1 MRKRN
6 VRAAI
11 AAALCMTVLAAGCGK
26 KVDDP
31 VFTGDKTEA
40 PVYQANLD
48 AIKSSAYASADNL
61 DLEPGTYISVIGR
74 GSSTPYWNQVK
85 AGVEQAATDLNTA
98 LGYSGNDKVKVLY
111 SAPDENDN
119 IDQQVNILDE
129 ELARYPDVIAI
140 SSVDASA
147 CSVQFDLAIENGI
160 PIVAFDSGNS
170 YQNIQSTCKTNNIE
184 AATTG
189 TKNFCEKIG
198 DSGEILLLVHD
209 TVSDTA
215 KEREAGIKNELAANH
230 PNVTVT
236 ETIYLDQLEMLK
248 KQIVA
253 EQVGVTPEELAAAEA
268 GEKKEETTGTGDASE
283 TIADAASNAASSS
296 ADESANETAQEVDN
310 SLSTSCAVSFA
321 LSSADESANE
331 TAQEVDNELSEKM
344 QQVNDGAAKM
354 SDEDAIRYYM
364 EKHPDLKGCIATNE
378 TVTQLAIKTM
388 DQLDAEKHIT
398 LVGFDAGK
406 EQVNALKDGKVD
418 GLIVQNPFGMGYAT
432 VVAAART
439 VLEIGNE
446 AEVNTGYVWVTADN
460 MNDDTITPF
469 LYE

>member
-26 KVDDP
+26 KADDP

-48 AIKSSAYASADNL
+48 AIKSSAYASVDNL

-98 LGYSGNDKVKVLY
+98 LGYSGKDKVKVLY

-236 ETIYLDQLEMLK
+236 ETIYL
-248 KQIVA
+248 
-253 EQVGVTPEELAAAEA
+253 GSA
-268 GEKKEETTGTGDASE
+268 GNVEETDCS
-283 TIADAASNAASSS
+283 
-296 ADESANETAQEVDN
+296 
-310 SLSTSCAVSFA
+310 
-321 LSSADESANE
+321 
-331 TAQEVDNELSEKM
+331 
-344 QQVNDGAAKM
+344 
-354 SDEDAIRYYM
+354 
-364 EKHPDLKGCIATNE
+364 
-378 TVTQLAIKTM
+378 
-388 DQLDAEKHIT
+388 
-398 LVGFDAGK
+398 
-406 EQVNALKDGKVD
+406 
-418 GLIVQNPFGMGYAT
+418 
-432 VVAAART
+432 
-439 VLEIGNE
+439 
-446 AEVNTGYVWVTADN
+446 
-460 MNDDTITPF
+460 
-469 LYE
+469 

>member
-26 KVDDP
+26 KADDP

-48 AIKSSAYASADNL
+48 AIKSSAYASVDNL

-74 GSSTPYWNQVK
+74 ASSTPYWNQVK

-170 YQNIQSTCKTNNIE
+170 YQNIQSTCKTNNTE

-236 ETIYLDQLEMLK
+236 ETIYLDQLKMLK

-310 SLSTSCAVSFA
+310 
-321 LSSADESANE
+321 
-331 TAQEVDNELSEKM
+331 ELSEKM

-354 SDEDAIRYYM
+354 SDEDAIQYYM

>member
-26 KVDDP
+26 KADDP

-40 PVYQANLD
+40 PAYQANLD
-48 AIKSSAYASADNL
+48 AIKSSAYASVDNL

-74 GSSTPYWNQVK
+74 ASSTPYWNQVK

-170 YQNIQSTCKTNNIE
+170 YQNIQSSCKTNNIE

-236 ETIYLDQLEMLK
+236 ETIYLDQLKMLK

-283 TIADAASNAASSS
+283 TIADAASNAAS
-296 ADESANETAQEVDN
+296 
-310 SLSTSCAVSFA
+310 
-321 LSSADESANE
+321 SSADESANE

-406 EQVNALKDGKVD
+406 EQANALKDGKVD

>member
-26 KVDDP
+26 KADDP

-40 PVYQANLD
+40 PAYQANLD
-48 AIKSSAYASADNL
+48 AIKSSAYASVDNL

-74 GSSTPYWNQVK
+74 ASSTPYWNQVK

-170 YQNIQSTCKTNNIE
+170 YQNIQSSCKTNNIE

-236 ETIYLDQLEMLK
+236 ETIYLDQLKMLK

-283 TIADAASNAASSS
+283 TIADAASNVAS
-296 ADESANETAQEVDN
+296 
-310 SLSTSCAVSFA
+310 
-321 LSSADESANE
+321 SSADESANE

-378 TVTQLAIKTM
+378 TVTQLAIKTL

>member
-26 KVDDP
+26 KADDP

-40 PVYQANLD
+40 PAYQANLD
-48 AIKSSAYASADNL
+48 AIKSSAYASVDNL

-74 GSSTPYWNQVK
+74 ASSTPYWNQVK

-236 ETIYLDQLEMLK
+236 ETIYLDQLKMLK

-283 TIADAASNAASSS
+283 TIADAALNAASSS
-296 ADESANETAQEVDN
+296 ADESANETAQE
-310 SLSTSCAVSFA
+310 A
-321 LSSADESANE
+321 
-331 TAQEVDNELSEKM
+331 DNELSEKM

-354 SDEDAIRYYM
+354 SDEDAIQYYM

-378 TVTQLAIKTM
+378 TVTQLAIRTL
-388 DQLDAEKHIT
+388 DQFDSEKHIT

>member
-26 KVDDP
+26 KADDP

-40 PVYQANLD
+40 PAYQANLD
-48 AIKSSAYASADNL
+48 AIKSSAYASVDNL
-61 DLEPGTYISVIGR
+61 DLEPGTYISVIVR
-74 GSSTPYWNQVK
+74 ASSTPYWNQVK

-236 ETIYLDQLEMLK
+236 ETIYLDQLKMLK

-310 SLSTSCAVSFA
+310 
-321 LSSADESANE
+321 
-331 TAQEVDNELSEKM
+331 ELSEKM

-378 TVTQLAIKTM
+378 TVTQLAIKTL

>member
-6 VRAAI
+6 VRAVI

-26 KVDDP
+26 KAYDP

-48 AIKSSAYASADNL
+48 AIKSSAYASTDNL

-74 GSSTPYWNQVK
+74 ASSTPYWNQVK

-189 TKNFCEKIG
+189 TKNLCEKIG

-236 ETIYLDQLEMLK
+236 ETIYLDQLKMLK
-248 KQIVA
+248 RQIVA

-310 SLSTSCAVSFA
+310 
-321 LSSADESANE
+321 
-331 TAQEVDNELSEKM
+331 ELSEKM

-354 SDEDAIRYYM
+354 SDEDAIQYYM
-364 EKHPDLKGCIATNE
+364 EKHPNLKGCIATNE
-378 TVTQLAIKTM
+378 TVTQLAIKTL

>member
-26 KVDDP
+26 KADDP

-40 PVYQANLD
+40 PAYQANLD
-48 AIKSSAYASADNL
+48 AIKSSAYASVDNL

-74 GSSTPYWNQVK
+74 ASSTPYWNQVK

-170 YQNIQSTCKTNNIE
+170 YQNIQSSCKTNNIE

-236 ETIYLDQLEMLK
+236 ETIYLDQLKMLK

-296 ADESANETAQEVDN
+296 ADESANETAQEVDK
-310 SLSTSCAVSFA
+310 
-321 LSSADESANE
+321 EW
-331 TAQEVDNELSEKM
+331 SEKM

-378 TVTQLAIKTM
+378 TVTQLAIKTL

-406 EQVNALKDGKVD
+406 EQANALKDGKVD

>member
-26 KVDDP
+26 KADDP

-48 AIKSSAYASADNL
+48 AIKSSVYASADNL

-236 ETIYLDQLEMLK
+236 ETIYLDQLKMLK

-283 TIADAASNAASSS
+283 TIADAASNADS
-296 ADESANETAQEVDN
+296 
-310 SLSTSCAVSFA
+310 
-321 LSSADESANE
+321 SSADESANE

-378 TVTQLAIKTM
+378 TVTQLAIKTL

>member
-26 KVDDP
+26 KADDP

-48 AIKSSAYASADNL
+48 AIKSSAYASVDNL

-74 GSSTPYWNQVK
+74 ASSTPYWNQVK

-170 YQNIQSTCKTNNIE
+170 YQNIQSTCKTNNTE

-215 KEREAGIKNELAANH
+215 KERETGIKNELAANH
-230 PNVTVT
+230 PNVTVA
-236 ETIYLDQLEMLK
+236 ETIYLDRLDMLK

-283 TIADAASNAASSS
+283 TIADAASNADS
-296 ADESANETAQEVDN
+296 
-310 SLSTSCAVSFA
+310 
-321 LSSADESANE
+321 SSADESANE

-354 SDEDAIRYYM
+354 SDEDAIQYYM

-378 TVTQLAIKTM
+378 TVTQLAIKTL
-388 DQLDAEKHIT
+388 DQFDTEKHIT

>member
-26 KVDDP
+26 KADDP

-40 PVYQANLD
+40 PAYQANLD
-48 AIKSSAYASADNL
+48 AIKSSAYASVDNL

-74 GSSTPYWNQVK
+74 ASSTPYWNQVK

-236 ETIYLDQLEMLK
+236 ETIYLDQLKMLK

-268 GEKKEETTGTGDASE
+268 GEMKEETTGTGDASE

-310 SLSTSCAVSFA
+310 
-321 LSSADESANE
+321 
-331 TAQEVDNELSEKM
+331 ELSEKM

-354 SDEDAIRYYM
+354 SDEDAIQYYM

-378 TVTQLAIKTM
+378 TVTQLAIKTL

>member
-1 MRKRN
+1 M
-6 VRAAI
+6 
-11 AAALCMTVLAAGCGK
+11 
-26 KVDDP
+26 
-31 VFTGDKTEA
+31 
-40 PVYQANLD
+40 
-48 AIKSSAYASADNL
+48 
-61 DLEPGTYISVIGR
+61 
-74 GSSTPYWNQVK
+74 
-85 AGVEQAATDLNTA
+85 
-98 LGYSGNDKVKVLY
+98 KVLY

-170 YQNIQSTCKTNNIE
+170 YQNIQSTCKTNNTE

-230 PNVTVT
+230 PNVTVA

-253 EQVGVTPEELAAAEA
+253 EQVGVTPEELVAAEA

-283 TIADAASNAASSS
+283 TIADAASNADS
-296 ADESANETAQEVDN
+296 
-310 SLSTSCAVSFA
+310 
-321 LSSADESANE
+321 SSADESANE

-388 DQLDAEKHIT
+388 DQLDAKKHIT

>member
-26 KVDDP
+26 KADDP
-31 VFTGDKTEA
+31 VFTGDKTET

-48 AIKSSAYASADNL
+48 AIKSSAYASVDNL

-74 GSSTPYWNQVK
+74 ASSTPYWNQVK

-147 CSVQFDLAIENGI
+147 CSVQFD
-160 PIVAFDSGNS
+160 
-170 YQNIQSTCKTNNIE
+170 IQSTCKTNNIE
-184 AATTG
+184 AVTTG

-215 KEREAGIKNELAANH
+215 KEREAEIKNELAANH

-296 ADESANETAQEVDN
+296 ADESANETAQE
-310 SLSTSCAVSFA
+310 A
-321 LSSADESANE
+321 
-331 TAQEVDNELSEKM
+331 DNELSEKM

-354 SDEDAIRYYM
+354 SDEDAIQYYM

-378 TVTQLAIKTM
+378 TVTQLAIRTL
-388 DQLDAEKHIT
+388 DQFDSEKHIT

>member
-26 KVDDP
+26 KADDP

-61 DLEPGTYISVIGR
+61 DLESGTYISVIGR

-236 ETIYLDQLEMLK
+236 ETIYLDQLKMLK

-283 TIADAASNAASSS
+283 TIADAASNADS
-296 ADESANETAQEVDN
+296 
-310 SLSTSCAVSFA
+310 
-321 LSSADESANE
+321 SSADESANE

-378 TVTQLAIKTM
+378 TVTQLAIKTL

>member
-26 KVDDP
+26 KADDP

-48 AIKSSAYASADNL
+48 AIKSSVYASADNL

-74 GSSTPYWNQVK
+74 ASSTPYWNQVK

-170 YQNIQSTCKTNNIE
+170 YQNIQSSCKTNNIE

-236 ETIYLDQLEMLK
+236 ETIYLDQLKMLK

-283 TIADAASNAASSS
+283 TIADAASNADS
-296 ADESANETAQEVDN
+296 
-310 SLSTSCAVSFA
+310 
-321 LSSADESANE
+321 SSADESANE

-354 SDEDAIRYYM
+354 SDEDAIQYYM

-378 TVTQLAIKTM
+378 TVTQLAIKTL

-406 EQVNALKDGKVD
+406 EQVKALKDGKVD

>member
-26 KVDDP
+26 KADDP

-48 AIKSSAYASADNL
+48 AIKSSAYASVDNL

-74 GSSTPYWNQVK
+74 ASSTPYWNQVK
-85 AGVEQAATDLNTA
+85 AGVEQAAADLNTA

-170 YQNIQSTCKTNNIE
+170 YQNIQSTCKTNNTE

-230 PNVTVT
+230 PNVTVA
-236 ETIYLDQLEMLK
+236 ETIYLDQLKMLK

-296 ADESANETAQEVDN
+296 ADESADEAAQE
-310 SLSTSCAVSFA
+310 A
-321 LSSADESANE
+321 
-331 TAQEVDNELSEKM
+331 DNELSEKI

-354 SDEDAIRYYM
+354 SDEDAIQYYM

-378 TVTQLAIKTM
+378 TVTQLAIKTL
-388 DQLDAEKHIT
+388 DQIDTEKHIT

-406 EQVNALKDGKVD
+406 DQVNALKDGKVD

>member
-26 KVDDP
+26 KADDP

-48 AIKSSAYASADNL
+48 AIKSSVYASADNL

-74 GSSTPYWNQVK
+74 ASSTPYWNQVK

-170 YQNIQSTCKTNNIE
+170 YQNIQSSCKTNNIE

-236 ETIYLDQLEMLK
+236 ETIYLDQLKMLK

-310 SLSTSCAVSFA
+310 
-321 LSSADESANE
+321 
-331 TAQEVDNELSEKM
+331 ELSEKM

-378 TVTQLAIKTM
+378 TVTQLAIKTL

-406 EQVNALKDGKVD
+406 EQANALKDGKVD

>member
-1 MRKRN
+1 M
-6 VRAAI
+6 
-11 AAALCMTVLAAGCGK
+11 
-26 KVDDP
+26 
-31 VFTGDKTEA
+31 
-40 PVYQANLD
+40 
-48 AIKSSAYASADNL
+48 
-61 DLEPGTYISVIGR
+61 
-74 GSSTPYWNQVK
+74 
-85 AGVEQAATDLNTA
+85 NTA

-283 TIADAASNAASSS
+283 TIADAASNADS
-296 ADESANETAQEVDN
+296 
-310 SLSTSCAVSFA
+310 
-321 LSSADESANE
+321 SSADESANE

-354 SDEDAIRYYM
+354 SDEDAIQYYM

>member
-26 KVDDP
+26 KADDP

-48 AIKSSAYASADNL
+48 AIKSSAYASVDNL

-98 LGYSGNDKVKVLY
+98 LGYSGKDKVKVLY

-236 ETIYLDQLEMLK
+236 ETIYLDQLKMLK

-283 TIADAASNAASSS
+283 TIADAASNVAS
-296 ADESANETAQEVDN
+296 
-310 SLSTSCAVSFA
+310 
-321 LSSADESANE
+321 SSADESANE

-354 SDEDAIRYYM
+354 SDEDAIQYYM

>member
-6 VRAAI
+6 VRAVI

-26 KVDDP
+26 KADDP

-48 AIKSSAYASADNL
+48 AIKSSAYASVDNL

-74 GSSTPYWNQVK
+74 ASSTPYWNQVK

-198 DSGEILLLVHD
+198 DSGEVLLLVHD

-283 TIADAASNAASSS
+283 TIADAASNVASSS
-296 ADESANETAQEVDN
+296 ADESANETAQE
-310 SLSTSCAVSFA
+310 T
-321 LSSADESANE
+321 
-331 TAQEVDNELSEKM
+331 DNELSEKM

-354 SDEDAIRYYM
+354 SDEDAIQYYM

>member
-1 MRKRN
+1 MTKRW
-6 VRAAI
+6 
-11 AAALCMTVLAAGCGK
+11 MTVTAVVMATTFMICACGK
-26 KVDDP
+26 QQEQTTT
-31 VFTGDKTEA
+31 FTGKETEK
-40 PVYQANLD
+40 PEYQGNLN
-48 AIKSSAYASADNL
+48 AISPAAYNNVEGL
-61 DLEPGTYISVIGR
+61 NLEPGTYISIIGKDD
-74 GSSTPYWNQVK
+74 SSSYWTNVK
-85 AGVEQAATDLNTA
+85 KGVMQAADDLNKE
-98 LGYSGNDKVKVLY
+98 LGYKGSDKIKVTY
-111 SAPDENDN
+111 NAPAKSEDIDE
-119 IDQQVNILDE
+119 QVNILDE

-268 GEKKEETTGTGDASE
+268 GEKKKETTGTGDASE
-283 TIADAASNAASSS
+283 TIADAASNVAS
-296 ADESANETAQEVDN
+296 
-310 SLSTSCAVSFA
+310 
-321 LSSADESANE
+321 SSADESANE

>member
-26 KVDDP
+26 KADDP

-40 PVYQANLD
+40 PAYQANLD
-48 AIKSSAYASADNL
+48 AIKSSAYASVDNL

-74 GSSTPYWNQVK
+74 ASSTPYWNQVK

-236 ETIYLDQLEMLK
+236 ETIYLDQLKMLK

-268 GEKKEETTGTGDASE
+268 GEKKEETTGTADASE
-283 TIADAASNAASSS
+283 TIADAASNAAS
-296 ADESANETAQEVDN
+296 
-310 SLSTSCAVSFA
+310 
-321 LSSADESANE
+321 SSADESANE

-378 TVTQLAIKTM
+378 TVTQLAIKTL

>member
-1 MRKRN
+1 M
-6 VRAAI
+6 
-11 AAALCMTVLAAGCGK
+11 
-26 KVDDP
+26 
-31 VFTGDKTEA
+31 
-40 PVYQANLD
+40 
-48 AIKSSAYASADNL
+48 
-61 DLEPGTYISVIGR
+61 
-74 GSSTPYWNQVK
+74 
-85 AGVEQAATDLNTA
+85 NTA

-170 YQNIQSTCKTNNIE
+170 YQNIQSTCKTNNTE

-209 TVSDTA
+209 TISDTA

-230 PNVTVT
+230 PNVTVA

-253 EQVGVTPEELAAAEA
+253 EQVGVTPEELVAAEA

-296 ADESANETAQEVDN
+296 ADESANETAQE
-310 SLSTSCAVSFA
+310 A
-321 LSSADESANE
+321 
-331 TAQEVDNELSEKM
+331 DNELSEKM

-469 LYE
+469 LYK

>member
-26 KVDDP
+26 KADDP

-40 PVYQANLD
+40 PAYQANLD
-48 AIKSSAYASADNL
+48 AIKSSAYASVDNL

-74 GSSTPYWNQVK
+74 ASSTPYWNQVK

-236 ETIYLDQLEMLK
+236 ETIYLDQLKMLK

-283 TIADAASNAASSS
+283 TIADAASNAAS
-296 ADESANETAQEVDN
+296 
-310 SLSTSCAVSFA
+310 
-321 LSSADESANE
+321 SSADESANE

>member
-26 KVDDP
+26 KADDP

-40 PVYQANLD
+40 PAYQANLD
-48 AIKSSAYASADNL
+48 AIKSSAYASVDNL

-74 GSSTPYWNQVK
+74 ASSTPYWNQVK

-236 ETIYLDQLEMLK
+236 ETIYLDQLKMLK

-310 SLSTSCAVSFA
+310 
-321 LSSADESANE
+321 
-331 TAQEVDNELSEKM
+331 ELSEKM

-378 TVTQLAIKTM
+378 TVTQLAIKTL

-406 EQVNALKDGKVD
+406 EQANALKDGKVD

>member
-26 KVDDP
+26 KADDP

-40 PVYQANLD
+40 PAYQANLD
-48 AIKSSAYASADNL
+48 AIKSSAYASVDNL

-74 GSSTPYWNQVK
+74 ASSTPYWNQVK

-170 YQNIQSTCKTNNIE
+170 YQNIQSSCKTNNIE

-236 ETIYLDQLEMLK
+236 ETIYLDQLKMLK

-310 SLSTSCAVSFA
+310 
-321 LSSADESANE
+321 
-331 TAQEVDNELSEKM
+331 ELSEKM
-344 QQVNDGAAKM
+344 QQVNDGAVKM

-378 TVTQLAIKTM
+378 TVTQLAIKTL

>member
-6 VRAAI
+6 VRAVI
-11 AAALCMTVLAAGCGK
+11 VAALCMTVLAAGCGK
-26 KVDDP
+26 KADDP

-40 PVYQANLD
+40 PAYQANLD
-48 AIKSSAYASADNL
+48 AIKSSAYASVDNL

-74 GSSTPYWNQVK
+74 ASSTPYWNQLK
-85 AGVEQAATDLNTA
+85 AGVEQAAADLNTA

-189 TKNFCEKIG
+189 TKNLCEKIG

-236 ETIYLDQLEMLK
+236 ETIYLDQLKMLK
-248 KQIVA
+248 RQIVA

-310 SLSTSCAVSFA
+310 
-321 LSSADESANE
+321 
-331 TAQEVDNELSEKM
+331 ELSEKM

-354 SDEDAIRYYM
+354 SDEDAIQYYM

-378 TVTQLAIKTM
+378 TVTQLAIKTL

>member
-26 KVDDP
+26 KADDP

-40 PVYQANLD
+40 PAYQANLD
-48 AIKSSAYASADNL
+48 AIKSSAYASVDNL

-74 GSSTPYWNQVK
+74 ASSTPYWNQVK

-236 ETIYLDQLEMLK
+236 ETIYLDQLKMLK

-296 ADESANETAQEVDN
+296 ADESANETAQE
-310 SLSTSCAVSFA
+310 A
-321 LSSADESANE
+321 
-331 TAQEVDNELSEKM
+331 DNELSEKM

-378 TVTQLAIKTM
+378 TVTQLAIRTL
-388 DQLDAEKHIT
+388 DQFDSEKHIT

>member
-26 KVDDP
+26 KADDP

-40 PVYQANLD
+40 PAYQANLD
-48 AIKSSAYASADNL
+48 AIKSSAYASVDNL

-236 ETIYLDQLEMLK
+236 ETIYLDQLKMLK

-296 ADESANETAQEVDN
+296 ADESANETAQE
-310 SLSTSCAVSFA
+310 A
-321 LSSADESANE
+321 
-331 TAQEVDNELSEKM
+331 DNELSEKM

-378 TVTQLAIKTM
+378 TVTQLAIKTL

>member
-26 KVDDP
+26 KADDP

-40 PVYQANLD
+40 PAYQANLD
-48 AIKSSAYASADNL
+48 AIKSSAYASVDNL

-74 GSSTPYWNQVK
+74 ASSTPYWNQVK

-170 YQNIQSTCKTNNIE
+170 YQNIQSSCKTNNIE
-184 AATTG
+184 SATTG

-236 ETIYLDQLEMLK
+236 ETIYLDQLKMLK

-283 TIADAASNAASSS
+283 TIADAASNADS
-296 ADESANETAQEVDN
+296 
-310 SLSTSCAVSFA
+310 
-321 LSSADESANE
+321 SSADESANE

-378 TVTQLAIKTM
+378 TVTQLAIKTL

>member
-26 KVDDP
+26 KADDP

-48 AIKSSAYASADNL
+48 AIKSSVYASADNL

-236 ETIYLDQLEMLK
+236 ETISLDQLEMLK

-283 TIADAASNAASSS
+283 TIADAASNADSSS
-296 ADESANETAQEVDN
+296 ADESANETAQE
-310 SLSTSCAVSFA
+310 A
-321 LSSADESANE
+321 
-331 TAQEVDNELSEKM
+331 DNELSEKM

>member
-26 KVDDP
+26 KADDP

-74 GSSTPYWNQVK
+74 ASSTPYWNQVK

-170 YQNIQSTCKTNNIE
+170 YQNIQSTCKTN
-184 AATTG
+184 
-189 TKNFCEKIG
+189 KF
-198 DSGEILLLVHD
+198 
-209 TVSDTA
+209 
-215 KEREAGIKNELAANH
+215 
-230 PNVTVT
+230 
-236 ETIYLDQLEMLK
+236 
-248 KQIVA
+248 
-253 EQVGVTPEELAAAEA
+253 
-268 GEKKEETTGTGDASE
+268 
-283 TIADAASNAASSS
+283 
-296 ADESANETAQEVDN
+296 
-310 SLSTSCAVSFA
+310 
-321 LSSADESANE
+321 
-331 TAQEVDNELSEKM
+331 
-344 QQVNDGAAKM
+344 
-354 SDEDAIRYYM
+354 
-364 EKHPDLKGCIATNE
+364 
-378 TVTQLAIKTM
+378 
-388 DQLDAEKHIT
+388 
-398 LVGFDAGK
+398 
-406 EQVNALKDGKVD
+406 
-418 GLIVQNPFGMGYAT
+418 
-432 VVAAART
+432 
-439 VLEIGNE
+439 
-446 AEVNTGYVWVTADN
+446 
-460 MNDDTITPF
+460 
-469 LYE
+469 

>member
-26 KVDDP
+26 KADDP

-40 PVYQANLD
+40 PAYQANLD
-48 AIKSSAYASADNL
+48 AIKSSAYASVDNL

-98 LGYSGNDKVKVLY
+98 LGYSGKDKVKVLY

-236 ETIYLDQLEMLK
+236 ETIYLDQLKMLK

-283 TIADAASNAASSS
+283 TIADAASNVASSS
-296 ADESANETAQEVDN
+296 ADESANETAQEVN
-310 SLSTSCAVSFA
+310 
-321 LSSADESANE
+321 
-331 TAQEVDNELSEKM
+331 NELSEKM

-354 SDEDAIRYYM
+354 SDEDAIQYYM

>member
-6 VRAAI
+6 VRAVI

-26 KVDDP
+26 KADDP

-40 PVYQANLD
+40 PAYQANLD
-48 AIKSSAYASADNL
+48 AIKSSAYASVDNL

-74 GSSTPYWNQVK
+74 ASSTPYWNQVK

-189 TKNFCEKIG
+189 TKNFCEKIS

-236 ETIYLDQLEMLK
+236 ETIYLDQLKMLK

-253 EQVGVTPEELAAAEA
+253 EQVGVTPEELVAAEA

-310 SLSTSCAVSFA
+310 G
-321 LSSADESANE
+321 
-331 TAQEVDNELSEKM
+331 LSEKM

-354 SDEDAIRYYM
+354 SDEDAIQYYM

-378 TVTQLAIKTM
+378 TVTQLAIKTL